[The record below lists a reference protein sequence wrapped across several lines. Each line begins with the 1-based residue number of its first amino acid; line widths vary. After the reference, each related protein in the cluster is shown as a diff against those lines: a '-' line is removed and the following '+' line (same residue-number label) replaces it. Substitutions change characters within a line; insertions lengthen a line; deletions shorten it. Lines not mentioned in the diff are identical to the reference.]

1 MRGGGTGGGHSRNI
15 SIYQLPPPISHS
27 FLHSK
32 RNSLHGKQTLRTGN
46 ATRCT
51 GSATQRTVNAT
62 LRTVNATLR
71 TGNATPLTPNAPL
84 HATIYRQM
92 HHMRPSIAKCT
103 TTCDHLSHVLVSHG
117 LGIFP
122 ALFGPE
128 NVLGDKRTR

>member
-15 SIYQLPPPISHS
+15 SIHQLPPPISHS

-71 TGNATPLTPNAPL
+71 TGNVKRQMHHYMRPSIAKCTTCDHLSPNAPL
-84 HATIYRQM
+84 HATIYRM
-92 HHMRPSIAKCT
+92 CSCRMA
-103 TTCDHLSHVLVSHG
+103 
-117 LGIFP
+117 
-122 ALFGPE
+122 
-128 NVLGDKRTR
+128 